1 MGKIGYMYSSELIG
15 FEPVN
20 EDDIIKNK
28 VVPFHGYTDPRLL
41 EPNPEDLVVVKIELI
56 KSFFPDNDCEFYASE
71 SKILKFLTFDEFM
84 ESCRNIK

>member
-1 MGKIGYMYSSELIG
+1 MYSSELIG

-20 EDDIIKNK
+20 EGDIIKNK

-41 EPNPEDLVVVKIELI
+41 EPNPGNLIVVKIELI
-56 KSFFPDNDCEFYASE
+56 KPFFPDNDRCEFYASE

-84 ESCRNIK
+84 EACKK